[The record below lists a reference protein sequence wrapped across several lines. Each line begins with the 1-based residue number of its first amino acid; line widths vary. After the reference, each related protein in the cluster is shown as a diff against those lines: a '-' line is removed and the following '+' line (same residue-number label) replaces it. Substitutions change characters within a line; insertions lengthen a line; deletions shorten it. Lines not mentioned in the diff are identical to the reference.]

1 MYDGHGV
8 SNRLKE
14 TNQGDYI
21 IDLSKSAIEIN
32 NTKTFPE
39 NIEFEPITFTG
50 KAEDGLEV
58 LPDPNFVSVIQHHS
72 FIKLPDSKY
81 KPRAFDPRSDT
92 ILISFMDYSVP
103 VDENINKKYIIRQT

>member
-1 MYDGHGV
+1 MGVYKIDLTPFLMYDRHGV

-32 NTKTFPE
+32 NTKAFPE
-39 NIEFEPITFTG
+39 NIEFEALLTFTG
-50 KAEDGLEV
+50 EAEGDWIRSV
-58 LPDPNFVSVIQHHS
+58 SPDPNFVSVIQHHS

-81 KPRAFDPRSDT
+81 KPRAFDPRSGA
-92 ILISFMDYSVP
+92 IHISLSLIH
-103 VDENINKKYIIRQT
+103 I